1 MHVVGTAGH
10 VDHGKSSLVRALTG
24 TDPDRW
30 IEERLRGM
38 TLDLGFA
45 HLRYDDGVEAGI
57 VDVPGH
63 ERFLH
68 NMLAG
73 AAGMEIVLLVV
84 AANEGVRPQ
93 TIEHLAILDFLNV
106 RRAIV
111 VLTKRD
117 LVDDAQLARVE
128 RAVIEAARGT
138 VAAGAP
144 VFAVAT
150 PSGAGLDDLRAAI
163 HDVLVTLPPRAVDAP
178 AYLPVDRVFALP
190 GHGTI
195 VTGTLMQGTLRAGD
209 TLRLDP
215 PGREVRIRSL
225 QSFGVSRTWVSGG
238 ARVAVNVPSVDVG
251 ELHRG
256 AVLTDPAFVAES
268 SLRVRFRAAAEVG
281 SLLRRRTPV
290 RAYLGAAEIIGT
302 LVVEAAPG
310 VAPVDATLHLRHAI
324 TTYPGE
330 TFVVRA
336 LSPKRLLGGGIVGGG
351 AAESADERV
360 APEVEALGRALA
372 TSALAPRT
380 AAELGAI
387 ANVREERAAQI
398 LIEFVANGTARRLQK
413 PLAFVDGAAAGT
425 LSARIRATLGRRE
438 IEHPWTLGVTSLA
451 LARELVVDEAFL
463 VRFLGSEVEDGHVA
477 ARAGYYATLA
487 HQPRLSE
494 EQRAFFERV
503 VAVDEAQRLVPV
515 ALERLVAELRRT
527 RIAGLSQAFDTLVA
541 TGALV
546 KVGADVYRGT
556 QIDEIRGR
564 LEAAIRSHG
573 PITMARFRD
582 AVGTSRKYAVPLM
595 EWFDATGVT
604 VRDGDVRTLRAVRP
618 PGASSFKQASAGYEI
633 AGAPASSALE

>member
-93 TIEHLAILDFLNV
+93 TREHLAILDFLNV

-117 LVDDAQLARVE
+117 LVDDAQLARTEKSVLD
-128 RAVIEAARGT
+128 AARGT

-150 PSGAGLDDLRAAI
+150 PSGAGLDALRAAI
-163 HDVLVTLPPRAVDAP
+163 HDVLVTLPPRPVDAP

-195 VTGTLMQGTLRAGD
+195 VTGTLMQGTLRTGD

-215 PGREVRIRSL
+215 PGRDVRIRSL
-225 QSFGVSRTWVSGG
+225 QSFGASRTSVAGG
-238 ARVAVNVPSVDVG
+238 ARVAVNVPSVEVG

-256 AVLTDPAFVAES
+256 AVLADPAFTPES
-268 SLRVRFRAAAEVG
+268 SLRVRFRAAADAG

-290 RAYLGAAEIIGT
+290 RAYLGAAEILGT
-302 LVVEAAPG
+302 LVVEAPAG
-310 VAPVDATLHLRHAI
+310 IAPVDATLHLRRPT

-336 LSPKRLLGGGIVGGG
+336 LSPKRLLGGGIVGGVAAEG
-351 AAESADERV
+351 AAENV
-360 APEVEALGRALA
+360 APEVTAVGRALSE
-372 TSALAPRT
+372 TALVPRT
-380 AAELGAI
+380 AAEIGAL

-398 LIEFVANGTARRLQK
+398 LIELTASNAARRLQK
-413 PLAFVDGAAAGT
+413 PLAYVDGAAADAF
-425 LSARIRATLGRRE
+425 SARIRASLERRE
-438 IEHPWTLGVTSLA
+438 AEHAWMLGMTSLA
-451 LARELVVDEAFL
+451 LARELAADEAFL
-463 VRFLGSEVEDGHVA
+463 VRFLASEVEDGRIA
-477 ARAGYYATLA
+477 ARAGYYATLE
-487 HQPRLSE
+487 HEPRLSA

-503 VAVDEAQRLVPV
+503 VAVEDAQRLVPV
-515 ALERLVAELRRT
+515 ALDELVAELRRT
-527 RIAGLSQAFDTLVA
+527 RIAGLPQAFDTLVA

-564 LEAAIRSHG
+564 LEAAIRSDG

-604 VRDGDVRTLRAVRP
+604 VRDGDVRTLRAVRQP
-618 PGASSFKQASAGYEI
+618 DPRLVAGR
-633 AGAPASSALE
+633 G